1 MKIFQ
6 FTAVDDIEEGKGVD
20 EALSLLPDEE
30 REISEADKERA
41 ILAKEAAENE
51 TEETE
56 DEVAADVTDVHD
68 DTEADPADK
77 VNEAATELDE
87 QDGTA
92 VAGESITDLQRS
104 LKENEIRELN
114 IEEYEEQSCAM
125 CNKSQLCKYA
135 LLTKSPSVDE
145 GDATATEKIQYICEL
160 ECVTEFRKE
169 NESYTLTARKVSI
182 NLIIDTPEKCQQCEE
197 DKNCKYRIIN
207 DSGLVTFVCSDE
219 CVGQLVNSNPE
230 KYVVKRKRYLIEEL
244 NAETEIDERCL
255 QCTEEKKCKFTFKHD
270 NDDLY
275 VCQSS
280 CLNLLMTE
288 QPDRFRT
295 RRQSVRVRDLPRRAP
310 SERLVVND
318 ASTVD
323 APIPPA
329 GGDGDKIVART
340 EEEIK
345 MAQIDRE
352 ASFIRR
358 CAQCF
363 SEINISPQSLQWET
377 MDFCNESCLGQ
388 YQTSI
393 GAACT
398 SCQNAVGVSSL
409 GKYCVRFGFEVR
421 QFCRSGCLDVYKKGL
436 KVCSHCQNDV
446 SKNGGFLAPIN
457 GQFKDFCGK
466 RCMQQYEQI
475 CFPKKKPPSAL
486 CAVCNNV
493 NPVKMEVII
502 NSTTHSFCSK
512 PCFSA
517 FQFVNNIFPGKF
529 DIFLI
534 ASSNQIHHVATFVYN
549 LCIFQIRA
557 QCAKS
562 ISNENPSIRIQFTMT
577 SKRKCFVR
585 KFA

>member
-1 MKIFQ
+1 M
-6 FTAVDDIEEGKGVD
+6 
-20 EALSLLPDEE
+20 LPDEE

-51 TEETE
+51 E
-56 DEVAADVTDVHD
+56 EVATDAVDVHD
-68 DTEADPADK
+68 DTETDQVDK
-77 VNEAATELDE
+77 VNETTAELDE
-87 QDGTA
+87 QDATA
-92 VAGESITDLQRS
+92 AIGETITDLQRS
-104 LKENEIRELN
+104 LKENEIRELY
-114 IEEYEEQSCAM
+114 IEECEEQVCSVCT
-125 CNKSQLCKYA
+125 KSQLCKYA
-135 LLTKSPSVDE
+135 LLSKIPSAEE
-145 GDATATEKIQYICEL
+145 GNETVTEKVQYICEL

-169 NESYTLTARKVSI
+169 HEAYTLTARKVSI
-182 NLIIDTPEKCQQCEE
+182 NLIIDTPEKCQHCAE
-197 DKNCKYRIIN
+197 DKSCKFRIIN

-219 CVGQLVNSNPE
+219 CVADLVNSNPE
-230 KYVVKRKRYLIEEL
+230 KYLVKKKRYLIEEL
-244 NAETEIDERCL
+244 TAETEVAERCL

-280 CLNLLMTE
+280 CLNLLMAE
-288 QPDRFRT
+288 QSDRFRT

-310 SERLVVND
+310 PERLVVND
-318 ASTVD
+318 APTAD
-323 APIPPA
+323 ATLA
-329 GGDGDKIVART
+329 TSGDGDKIVART

-363 SEINISPQSLQWET
+363 SEISIGPQSLQWET

-398 SCQNAVGVSSL
+398 SCQNAVSVASL

-446 SKNGGFLAPIN
+446 SQNGGFLAPIN

-493 NPVKMEVII
+493 NPAKMEVII
-502 NSTTHSFCSK
+502 NSSTHSFCSK

-529 DIFLI
+529 AVLPW
-534 ASSNQIHHVATFVYN
+534 
-549 LCIFQIRA
+549 
-557 QCAKS
+557 QCNCKRS
-562 ISNENPSIRIQFTMT
+562 LGLQFTNFT
-577 SKRKCFVR
+577 
-585 KFA
+585 